1 MGRSHYLE
9 RGHTVVDEIGG
20 LGEKIPF
27 GIRDESAVPIR
38 QAVTVPNSVLVP
50 RAIVLRKKERKKDLR
65 PWAWIGFGMAK
76 ICRGYTGERGLSW
89 EGVVRRPPGC
99 ARENGP
105 PAGAAAEGD

>member
-50 RAIVLRKKERKKDLR
+50 RAIVLRKKERKKER
-65 PWAWIGFGMAK
+65 KTERK
-76 ICRGYTGERGLSW
+76 IYALGRGLDVGW
-89 EGVVRRPPGC
+89 RNYAGVILGK
-99 ARENGP
+99 G
-105 PAGAAAEGD
+105 G